1 MVQTWIFFRGNSRQ
15 SPLIKSKCK
24 LQRKRPAVLSKWIL
38 KLCSLIPA
46 RTKTDHLDCIVGF
59 NETDF
64 GGSNMEFASLNR

>member
-1 MVQTWIFFRGNSRQ
+1 
-15 SPLIKSKCK
+15 

-46 RTKTDHLDCIVGF
+46 RTKTDHLDCTVGF